1 MVGVRLPLSEDLSA
15 LQREVKIG
23 SKTAANSIAIQP
35 MEGCDGTADGRPAE
49 LTLRRYDR
57 FARSGARSYLGGG
70 SRHHAGGPRQSA
82 PAVADPGQSG
92 RI

>member
-57 FARSGARSYLGGG
+57 FARSGAGLIWR
-70 SRHHAGGPRQSA
+70 RQSPSRRRAA
-82 PAVADPGQSG
+82 PIRASCG
-92 RI
+92 